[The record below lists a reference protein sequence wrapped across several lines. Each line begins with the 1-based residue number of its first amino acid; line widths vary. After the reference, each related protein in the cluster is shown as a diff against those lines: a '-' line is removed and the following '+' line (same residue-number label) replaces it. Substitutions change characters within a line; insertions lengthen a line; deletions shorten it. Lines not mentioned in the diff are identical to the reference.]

1 MIQDDNPAARLW
13 QHSEAVKTGAPLIQN
28 ITNLVM
34 QNDTA
39 AAIAAVGGTQL
50 TLHGTEEAREIA
62 SIADAVAVNPG
73 TLNADWMQCA
83 RDAIEVANQRR
94 IPWVLDP
101 LAVGLSRY
109 RTKAIME
116 LLALGPTVIKANA
129 SELLVLAGS
138 RETGRG
144 ADSLHSVDEA
154 ALLASSFASSNRCI
168 VVVTGDRDLVSDGKR
183 TIRLSNGAPL
193 MGRMIGSGCMLT
205 SIIGCFLGAS
215 DDRLEAV
222 TAAVGQFTIAGELA
236 TERANGPG
244 TLKALLIDALH
255 NLDREQFRHR
265 LRAESADFA

>member
-1 MIQDDNPAARLW
+1 MTQDDNPATRLW
-13 QHSEAVKTGAPLIQN
+13 RHCEAVKSGAPLVQN

-50 TLHGTEEAREIA
+50 TLHGVEEAKEIA
-62 SIADAVAVNPG
+62 ALAHAVAVNPG
-73 TLNADWMQCA
+73 TLNADWMKCA
-83 RDAIEVANQRR
+83 RDAIEVAGQRR

-109 RTKAIME
+109 RTEAIME
-116 LLALGPTVIKANA
+116 LLSLGPTVIKANA

-138 RETGRG
+138 RDTGRG

-154 ALLASSFASSNRCI
+154 AQLASSFAATNRCI

-205 SIIGCFLGAS
+205 SIIACFLGAS
-215 DDRLEAV
+215 DDRLDAV

-236 TERANGPG
+236 AEQANGPG
-244 TLKALLIDALH
+244 TLKPLLLDALH
-255 NLDREQFRHR
+255 GLDHEQFSGR
-265 LRAESADFA
+265 LRAESENLV